1 MAYCTPSIVTIL
13 VCASES
19 IAAEYIPLPSD
30 IQDVNVVNPVITG
43 CSPVPYA
50 DSVMGIRKLR
60 TGNVYCT
67 IEGITSFK
75 KDPVTG
81 FQRSEY

>member
-1 MAYCTPSIVTIL
+1 L

-43 CSPVPYA
+43 FSPVPYA
-50 DSVMGIRKLR
+50 DSVMGDPETPDLVIF
-60 TGNVYCT
+60 NV
-67 IEGITSFK
+67 
-75 KDPVTG
+75 P
-81 FQRSEY
+81 